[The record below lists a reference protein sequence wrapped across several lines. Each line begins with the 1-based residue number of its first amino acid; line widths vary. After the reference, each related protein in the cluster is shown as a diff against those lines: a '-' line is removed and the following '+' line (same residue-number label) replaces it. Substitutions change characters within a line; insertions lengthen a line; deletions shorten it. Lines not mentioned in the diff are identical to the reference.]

1 MPVCII
7 TGEEYP
13 MHKYDITRQCAMKKL
28 FRLAAALLLVRIERL
43 ANYVACYIWISIP
56 SFSRYLAFLGQRVTR
71 LIVHFHRLIKDCWTK
86 HLPQCLKKQLNYVR
100 KSGTNF
106 SKVSF
111 FKQPIF
117 IALLTRNILCE
128 WLISHLLKR
137 LTKKDRHMQ

>member
-1 MPVCII
+1 MCNEKTIQACCSFIVSQNREVGKLCSLL
-7 TGEEYP
+7 YLN
-13 MHKYDITRQCAMKKL
+13 KY
-28 FRLAAALLLVRIERL
+28 ALLLSLSSFPWPKSYETYCAFSPFDQRL
-43 ANYVACYIWISIP
+43 LDNTFATV
-56 SFSRYLAFLGQRVTR
+56 FE
-71 LIVHFHRLIKDCWTK
+71 
-86 HLPQCLKKQLNYVR
+86 KQLNYVR